1 MRKRNLAQY
10 FISEV
15 MDYKEI
21 FGRRLK
27 SARLMKRLTMDE
39 LSQLTNGEVSKPN
52 ISKYEAGKMMPSS
65 KVHILLAKALGMD
78 FDYFFRPVTV
88 QITRPADYRKK
99 AKLSK
104 GDENA
109 INEEVK
115 DKAERYLE
123 IEDTL
128 GISTDLDFDLSDI
141 VVSTRQDVKRVV
153 ARIRED
159 WHLGFGPLSNII
171 DLLESHGLR
180 VIEIEAPD
188 EFDGMCI
195 FVNEKP
201 VIVLNKHYTVERKRF
216 TGLHEFGH
224 SVMRMRDSLSEKE
237 REALCHY
244 FAGEMLL
251 SSEVL
256 HQVFGTRINKVFLN
270 EVGRLQ
276 TQFGISIDAIF
287 HRLKDEHIL
296 NDALYT
302 QFYKRKNKNPE
313 LKAWAKTST
322 YLGEE
327 TSYRFSRMVYRAL
340 AENLISEEKANEILG
355 TNEISYIDNK

>member
-1 MRKRNLAQY
+1 
-10 FISEV
+10 
-15 MDYKEI
+15 
-21 FGRRLK
+21 
-27 SARLMKRLTMDE
+27 MKRLTMDE
-39 LSQLTNGEVSKPN
+39 LSLRTNGEVSKPN

-65 KVHILLAKALGMD
+65 RAHIALAKALGMD
-78 FDYFFRPVTV
+78 FDYFFRPVMV

-99 AKLSK
+99 TKLSK
-104 GDENA
+104 GDEKA

-128 GISTDLDFDLSDI
+128 GINMRFDYDLSDI
-141 VVSTRQDVKRVV
+141 EVSTRSDVKCVV
-153 ARIRED
+153 SRIRQD
-159 WHLGFGPLSNII
+159 WHLGYGPLSNII
-171 DLLESHGLR
+171 DLLEAHGVR

-188 EFDGMCI
+188 AFDGMCI
-195 FVNEKP
+195 FVGEKKP
-201 VIVLNKHYTVERKRF
+201 VVVLNKHYTVERKRF
-216 TGLHEFGH
+216 NALHEFGH
-224 SVMRMRDSLSEKE
+224 SIMRMKESLSQKEK
-237 REALCHY
+237 EALCNY

-287 HRLKDEHIL
+287 HRLKDERIL
-296 NDALYT
+296 SDAFYT
-302 QFYKRKNKNPE
+302 QFCIKKNLNPN
-313 LKAWAKTST
+313 LKVWAKTST

>member
-1 MRKRNLAQY
+1 ME
-10 FISEV
+10 SEV

-27 SARLMKRLTMDE
+27 SARLMKKLTMDQ
-39 LSQLTNGEVSKPN
+39 LSQRTNGEVSKPN

-65 KVHILLAKALGMD
+65 KVHIALAKALGMD

-99 AKLSK
+99 SKLSK

-109 INEEVK
+109 INEAVK
-115 DKAERYLE
+115 DMAERYLE

-128 GISTDLDFDLSDI
+128 GVGMQFDYDLSDI
-141 VVSTRQDVKRVV
+141 EVSTHSDVKRVV
-153 ARIRED
+153 ARIRQD
-159 WHLGFGPLSNII
+159 WHLGLGPLSNII
-171 DLLESHGLR
+171 DMLESHGLR

-188 EFDGMCI
+188 AFDGMCI
-195 FVNEKP
+195 FVGEKKP
-201 VIVLNKHYTVERKRF
+201 VLVLNKHYTVERKRF
-216 TGLHEFGH
+216 NTLHEFGH
-224 SVMRMRDSLSEKE
+224 SVMRMNESLSTKEKE
-237 REALCHY
+237 NLCHY

-270 EVGRLQ
+270 EIGRLQ

-287 HRLKDEHIL
+287 HRLKDERIL
-296 NDALYT
+296 SDALHT
-302 QFYKRKNKNPE
+302 QFYIKQNMNAK
-313 LKAWAKTST
+313 LKSWAKTST

-340 AENLISEEKANEILG
+340 AENLISEEKASEILG

>member
-1 MRKRNLAQY
+1 
-10 FISEV
+10 
-15 MDYKEI
+15 
-21 FGRRLK
+21 
-27 SARLMKRLTMDE
+27 MKRLTMDE
-39 LSQLTNGEVSKPN
+39 LSQRTNGEVSKPN

-65 KVHILLAKALGMD
+65 RVHILLAQALGMD

-88 QITRPADYRKK
+88 QITRHADYRKK

-104 GDENA
+104 GDEKA

-128 GISTDLDFDLSDI
+128 GISMRFDYDLSDI
-141 VVSTRQDVKRVV
+141 VVSNQQDVKRVV
-153 ARIRED
+153 DRIRQD
-159 WHLGFGPLSNII
+159 WQLGLGPLSNII
-171 DLLESHGLR
+171 DLLEAHGLR
-180 VIEIEAPD
+180 VIEIDAPD

-195 FVNEKP
+195 FVNDKP
-201 VIVLNKHYTVERKRF
+201 VLVLNKHYTVERKRF
-216 TGLHEFGH
+216 NALHEFGH
-224 SVMRMRDSLSEKE
+224 SVMWMNEKLSTKEKE
-237 REALCHY
+237 NLCHY
-244 FAGEMLL
+244 FAGELLL

-256 HQVFGTRINKVFLN
+256 HQVFGTHINKVFLN

-276 TQFGISIDAIF
+276 TQFGISIEAIL
-287 HRLKDEHIL
+287 HRLKDEHIMS
-296 NDALYT
+296 DALHT
-302 QFYKRKNKNPE
+302 QFYKRKNKYPE
-313 LKAWAKTST
+313 LKTWAKTST

>member
-1 MRKRNLAQY
+1 
-10 FISEV
+10 
-15 MDYKEI
+15 
-21 FGRRLK
+21 
-27 SARLMKRLTMDE
+27 MKRLTMDE
-39 LSQLTNGEVSKPN
+39 LSQRTNGEVSKPN
-52 ISKYEAGKMMPSS
+52 ISKYEAGRMMPSS
-65 KVHILLAKALGMD
+65 RVHILLAQALGMD

-88 QITRPADYRKK
+88 QITRHADYRKK

-128 GISTDLDFDLSDI
+128 GISMRFDYELSDI

-153 ARIRED
+153 ARIRQD
-159 WHLGFGPLSNII
+159 WQLGLGPLSNII

-195 FVNEKP
+195 FVNDKP

-216 TGLHEFGH
+216 TAMHEFGH
-224 SVMRMRDSLSEKE
+224 SVMRMSDSLSQKE
-237 REALCHY
+237 RESLCNY

-251 SSEVL
+251 SSGVL
-256 HQVFGTRINKVFLN
+256 RRVFGTRVNKVFLN
-270 EVGRLQ
+270 EIGHLQ

-287 HRLKDEHIL
+287 HRLKDERIL
-296 NDALYT
+296 SDALHT
-302 QFYKRKNKNPE
+302 QFYIKQNMNKT
-313 LKAWAKTST
+313 LKTWAKTST

-340 AENLISEEKANEILG
+340 AEGLISEEKANEILG

>member
-1 MRKRNLAQY
+1 
-10 FISEV
+10 
-15 MDYKEI
+15 
-21 FGRRLK
+21 
-27 SARLMKRLTMDE
+27 MKKLTMDE
-39 LSQLTNGEVSKPN
+39 LSQLTNGEVSKHN

-65 KVHILLAKALGMD
+65 KVHIALAKALGMD
-78 FDYFFRPVTV
+78 FEYFFRPVTV

-109 INEEVK
+109 INEKVK
-115 DKAERYLE
+115 DLAERYLE

-128 GISTDLDFDLSDI
+128 GVSMQFDYDLSGI
-141 VVSTRQDVKRVV
+141 EVSTHSDVKRVV
-153 ARIRED
+153 SRIRQD
-159 WHLGFGPLSNII
+159 WHLGLGPLSNII
-171 DLLESHGLR
+171 DMLESHGLR

-188 EFDGMCI
+188 AFDGMCI
-195 FVNEKP
+195 FVGEKKP
-201 VIVLNKHYTVERKRF
+201 VLILNKHYTVERKRF
-216 TGLHEFGH
+216 NTLHEFGH
-224 SVMRMRDSLSEKE
+224 SVMRMNESLSTKEKE
-237 REALCHY
+237 NLCHY

-270 EVGRLQ
+270 EIGRLQ

-296 NDALYT
+296 SDALHT
-302 QFYKRKNKNPE
+302 QFYIKQNTNAK
-313 LKAWAKTST
+313 LKAWAKSST

-340 AENLISEEKANEILG
+340 AEGLISEEKANEILG

>member
-1 MRKRNLAQY
+1 
-10 FISEV
+10 
-15 MDYKEI
+15 
-21 FGRRLK
+21 
-27 SARLMKRLTMDE
+27 
-39 LSQLTNGEVSKPN
+39 
-52 ISKYEAGKMMPSS
+52 
-65 KVHILLAKALGMD
+65 
-78 FDYFFRPVTV
+78 
-88 QITRPADYRKK
+88 
-99 AKLSK
+99 
-104 GDENA
+104 
-109 INEEVK
+109 
-115 DKAERYLE
+115 
-123 IEDTL
+123 
-128 GISTDLDFDLSDI
+128 
-141 VVSTRQDVKRVV
+141 
-153 ARIRED
+153 
-159 WHLGFGPLSNII
+159 
-171 DLLESHGLR
+171 

-188 EFDGMCI
+188 AFDGMCI

-224 SVMRMRDSLSEKE
+224 SVMRMNDSLSEKE
-237 REALCHY
+237 RESLCHY

-270 EVGRLQ
+270 EIGRLQ
-276 TQFGISIDAIF
+276 TQFGISIEAIL
-287 HRLKDEHIL
+287 HRLKDEHIMS
-296 NDALYT
+296 DALHT
-302 QFYKRKNKNPE
+302 QFYIKQNMSPK

>member
-1 MRKRNLAQY
+1 
-10 FISEV
+10 

-39 LSQLTNGEVSKPN
+39 LSQRTNGEVSKPN

-65 KVHILLAKALGMD
+65 KVHIALAKALGMD

-99 AKLSK
+99 AKLTK
-104 GDENA
+104 GDEYA

-128 GISTDLDFDLSDI
+128 GISMTFDYDLSDI

-153 ARIRED
+153 ARIRKD
-159 WHLGFGPLSNII
+159 WNLGLGPISNII

-188 EFDGMCI
+188 AFDGMCI
-195 FVNEKP
+195 FVGEKKP
-201 VIVLNKHYTVERKRF
+201 VLVLNKHYTVERKRF
-216 TGLHEFGH
+216 NTLHEFGH
-224 SVMRMRDSLSEKE
+224 SVMRMDDNLSQKE
-237 REALCHY
+237 RESLCHY

-270 EVGRLQ
+270 EIGHLQ

-287 HRLKDEHIL
+287 HRLKDEGIMS
-296 NDALYT
+296 DV
-302 QFYKRKNKNPE
+302 FYREFCIKKNMSQK
-313 LKAWAKTST
+313 LKTWANTST

-340 AENLISEEKANEILG
+340 TEGLISEEKANEILG
-355 TNEISYIDNK
+355 THEISYIDNK

>member
-1 MRKRNLAQY
+1 
-10 FISEV
+10 
-15 MDYKEI
+15 
-21 FGRRLK
+21 
-27 SARLMKRLTMDE
+27 MKRLTMDE
-39 LSQLTNGEVSKPN
+39 LSRRTNGEVSKPN

-65 KVHILLAKALGMD
+65 RVHILLAQALGMD
-78 FDYFFRPVTV
+78 FDYFFRPVTA

-99 AKLSK
+99 SKLSK

-128 GISTDLDFDLSDI
+128 GISTDFDYNLSDI
-141 VVSTRQDVKRVV
+141 VVSNRNDVKRVV

-159 WHLGFGPLSNII
+159 WHLGLGPLSNII

-188 EFDGMCI
+188 AFDGMCI

-201 VIVLNKHYTVERKRF
+201 MIVLNKHYTVERKRF

-224 SVMRMRDSLSEKE
+224 SVMRMSDNLSDKEKE
-237 REALCHY
+237 GLCNY

-296 NDALYT
+296 SDSLHT
-302 QFYKRKNKNPE
+302 KFYIKQNMNAK
-313 LKAWAKTST
+313 LKTWAKTST

-355 TNEISYIDNK
+355 TNEISYIDNKQI

>member
-1 MRKRNLAQY
+1 
-10 FISEV
+10 

-27 SARLMKRLTMDE
+27 SARLMRRLTMDE
-39 LSQLTNGEVSKPN
+39 LSQRTNGEVSKPN

-65 KVHILLAKALGMD
+65 KVHIALAQALGMD
-78 FDYFFRPVTV
+78 FEYFFRPITV

-128 GISTDLDFDLSDI
+128 GIGMMFGYDLSDI
-141 VVSTRQDVKRVV
+141 VVSSRQDVKRVV

-159 WHLGFGPLSNII
+159 WHLGLGPISNII

-188 EFDGMCI
+188 AFDGMCI
-195 FVNEKP
+195 FVGDKKP
-201 VIVLNKHYTVERKRF
+201 VLVLNKHYTVERKRF
-216 TGLHEFGH
+216 NTLHEFGH
-224 SVMRMRDSLSEKE
+224 SVMRMGDNLSQKEKE
-237 REALCHY
+237 SLCHY

-287 HRLKDEHIL
+287 HRLKDEGIMS
-296 NDALYT
+296 DV
-302 QFYKRKNKNPE
+302 FYREFCIKKNMSTK
-313 LKAWAKTST
+313 LKDWAKTST

-340 AENLISEEKANEILG
+340 AENLISEDKANEILG

>member
-1 MRKRNLAQY
+1 
-10 FISEV
+10 
-15 MDYKEI
+15 
-21 FGRRLK
+21 
-27 SARLMKRLTMDE
+27 MDE
-39 LSQLTNGEVSKPN
+39 LSHRTNGEVSKPN

-65 KVHILLAKALGMD
+65 KVHIALAKALGMD
-78 FDYFFRPVTV
+78 FEYFFRPVTV

-104 GDENA
+104 SDENA
-109 INEEVK
+109 INEAVK
-115 DKAERYLE
+115 DMAERYLE

-128 GISTDLDFDLSDI
+128 GESMQFDYDLSDI
-141 VVSTRQDVKRVV
+141 EVATHGDVKRVV
-153 ARIRED
+153 ARIRQD
-159 WHLGFGPLSNII
+159 WHLGLGPLSNII
-171 DLLESHGLR
+171 DMLESHGLR

-188 EFDGMCI
+188 AFDGMCI
-195 FVNEKP
+195 FVGEKKP
-201 VIVLNKHYTVERKRF
+201 VLVLNKHYTVERKRF
-216 TGLHEFGH
+216 NTLHEFGH
-224 SVMRMRDSLSEKE
+224 SVMRMSESLSTKEKE
-237 REALCHY
+237 NLCHY

-256 HQVFGTRINKVFLN
+256 HQVFGTRINKVYLS
-270 EVGRLQ
+270 EIGHLQ

-287 HRLKDEHIL
+287 HRLKDERIL
-296 NDALYT
+296 SDALHT
-302 QFYKRKNKNPE
+302 QFYIKQNRNAK

-340 AENLISEEKANEILG
+340 VNDLISEEKANEILG

>member
-1 MRKRNLAQY
+1 
-10 FISEV
+10 
-15 MDYKEI
+15 
-21 FGRRLK
+21 
-27 SARLMKRLTMDE
+27 MKRLTMDE
-39 LSQLTNGEVSKPN
+39 LSLRTNGEVSKPN

-65 KVHILLAKALGMD
+65 KVHIALAKALGMD

-88 QITRPADYRKK
+88 HITRPADYRKK

-104 GDENA
+104 GDEKA
-109 INEEVK
+109 ITEEVK

-123 IEDTL
+123 IEDTM
-128 GISTDLDFDLSDI
+128 GVSMKFDYDLSDI
-141 VVSTRQDVKRVV
+141 VVSNRNDVKRVV
-153 ARIRED
+153 ARIRQD
-159 WHLGFGPLSNII
+159 WHLGLGPLSNII
-171 DLLESHGLR
+171 DLLEAHGVR
-180 VIEIEAPD
+180 MIEIEAPD

-195 FVNEKP
+195 FVGENKP
-201 VIVLNKHYTVERKRF
+201 VIVLNKHYTVERKRY

-224 SVMRMRDSLSEKE
+224 SVMRMSDSLSQKEKE
-237 REALCHY
+237 ELCNY

-251 SSEVL
+251 SSDVL
-256 HQVFGTRINKVFLN
+256 HQVFGKRINKVFLN

-287 HRLKDEHIL
+287 HRLKDERIL

-302 QFYKRKNKNPE
+302 QFYIKQNLNPR

-340 AENLISEEKANEILG
+340 AEGLISEEKANEILG

>member
-1 MRKRNLAQY
+1 
-10 FISEV
+10 
-15 MDYKEI
+15 
-21 FGRRLK
+21 
-27 SARLMKRLTMDE
+27 MKRLTMDE
-39 LSQLTNGEVSKPN
+39 LSQRTNGEVSKPN

-65 KVHILLAKALGMD
+65 RVHILLARALGMD
-78 FDYFFRPVTV
+78 FDYFFRPMTV

-128 GISTDLDFDLSDI
+128 GISMRFDYDLSDI
-141 VVSTRQDVKRVV
+141 LVSNRQDVKRVV
-153 ARIRED
+153 ARIRQD
-159 WHLGFGPLSNII
+159 WQLGLGPLSNII
-171 DLLESHGLR
+171 NLLESHGLR

-188 EFDGMCI
+188 AFDAMCI
-195 FVNEKP
+195 FVGEKKP
-201 VIVLNKHYTVERKRF
+201 VVVLNKHYTVERKRF
-216 TGLHEFGH
+216 NALHEFGH
-224 SVMRMRDSLSEKE
+224 SVMRMSDDLTKKEKE
-237 REALCHY
+237 NLCHY

-256 HQVFGTRINKVFLN
+256 HRVFGTRIDKVFLK
-270 EVGRLQ
+270 EIGRLQ
-276 TQFGISIDAIF
+276 TQFGISIEAIF
-287 HRLKDEHIL
+287 HRLKDERIL
-296 NDALYT
+296 NDALHT
-302 QFYKRKNKNPE
+302 NFYIQQNMNKE
-313 LKAWAKTST
+313 LKEWAKTST

-340 AENLISEEKANEILG
+340 VEDLISEEKAKEILG
-355 TNEISYIDNK
+355 TNEITYIDKK

>member
-1 MRKRNLAQY
+1 
-10 FISEV
+10 
-15 MDYKEI
+15 
-21 FGRRLK
+21 
-27 SARLMKRLTMDE
+27 MKRLTMDE
-39 LSQLTNGEVSKPN
+39 LSRRTNGEVSKPN

-65 KVHILLAKALGMD
+65 RVHILLAQALGMD
-78 FDYFFRPVTV
+78 FDYFFRPVTA

-99 AKLSK
+99 SKLSK

-128 GISTDLDFDLSDI
+128 GISTDFDYNLSDI
-141 VVSTRQDVKRVV
+141 VVSNRNDVKRVV

-159 WHLGFGPLSNII
+159 WHLGLGPISNII
-171 DLLESHGLR
+171 DL
-180 VIEIEAPD
+180 
-188 EFDGMCI
+188 F
-195 FVNEKP
+195 
-201 VIVLNKHYTVERKRF
+201 LNKHYTVERKRF

-224 SVMRMRDSLSEKE
+224 SIMRMSDNLSEKE
-237 REALCHY
+237 RESLCHY

-287 HRLKDEHIL
+287 HRLKDEGIMS
-296 NDALYT
+296 DV
-302 QFYKRKNKNPE
+302 FYREFCIKKNMSPK

>member
-1 MRKRNLAQY
+1 
-10 FISEV
+10 
-15 MDYKEI
+15 
-21 FGRRLK
+21 
-27 SARLMKRLTMDE
+27 MKRLTMDE
-39 LSQLTNGEVSKPN
+39 LSQRTNGEVSKPN

-65 KVHILLAKALGMD
+65 RVHILLAQALGMD

-88 QITRPADYRKK
+88 QITRHADYRKK

-128 GISTDLDFDLSDI
+128 GVNMKFDYDLSDI
-141 VVSTRQDVKRVV
+141 VVSNRNDVKRVV
-153 ARIRED
+153 ARIRKD
-159 WHLGFGPLSNII
+159 WNLGLGPLSNII
-171 DLLESHGLR
+171 DLLESHGVR

-195 FVNEKP
+195 FVNDKP
-201 VIVLNKHYTVERKRF
+201 VIVLNKHYTVERKRY

-224 SVMRMRDSLSEKE
+224 SVMRMSDSLSQKEKE
-237 REALCHY
+237 SLCNY

-256 HQVFGTRINKVFLN
+256 HRVFGTRINKVFLN
-270 EVGRLQ
+270 EIGRLQ
-276 TQFGISIDAIF
+276 TQFGISIEAIL
-287 HRLKDEHIL
+287 HRLKDEHIMS
-296 NDALYT
+296 DALHT
-302 QFYKRKNKNPE
+302 QFYKRKNKYPE
-313 LKAWAKTST
+313 LKEWAKTST

-355 TNEISYIDNK
+355 TNEISYISNK

>member
-1 MRKRNLAQY
+1 
-10 FISEV
+10 

-39 LSQLTNGEVSKPN
+39 LSQRTNGEVSKPN

-65 KVHILLAKALGMD
+65 RVHILLAQALGMD
-78 FDYFFRPVTV
+78 FDYFFRPMTV

-128 GISTDLDFDLSDI
+128 GISMRFDYDLSDI
-141 VVSTRQDVKRVV
+141 LVSNRQDVKRVV
-153 ARIRED
+153 SRIRQD
-159 WHLGFGPLSNII
+159 WQLGLGPLSNII
-171 DLLESHGLR
+171 DLLEAHGLR

-188 EFDGMCI
+188 KFDGMCV
-195 FVNEKP
+195 FVGEKKP

-216 TGLHEFGH
+216 TALHEFGH
-224 SVMRMRDSLSEKE
+224 SVMRMSDSLSEKE
-237 REALCHY
+237 RETLCHY

-256 HQVFGTRINKVFLN
+256 HRVFGTRINKVFLN
-270 EVGRLQ
+270 EIGRLQ
-276 TQFGISIDAIF
+276 TQFGISIEAIF
-287 HRLKDEHIL
+287 HRLKDERIL
-296 NDALYT
+296 SDALYSKFFIK
-302 QFYKRKNKNPE
+302 QNMEKE
-313 LKAWAKTST
+313 LKTWVRTST

-340 AENLISEEKANEILG
+340 AERLISEEKANEILG
-355 TNEISYIDNK
+355 TNEISYISNQ